1 MIKNEEN
8 PLVSIMVPVY
18 NGIETLPLAVESLK
32 SQTYTNWI
40 CIIVNDG
47 STDGT
52 KDFLDAIGDPR
63 FKIIHFKENKGR
75 PYARQAIL
83 DAAEGKYL
91 AFLDADDFYHFEK
104 LEKQVELLEKHPEAD
119 LVSCGNLCY
128 GKNFQAVSF
137 RGVGKNKI
145 EKYALGN
152 KLDMALR
159 TSLIRLDQ
167 SKNIKFNLKLKFAQ
181 DTDFLQKYLPGKN
194 YIIMDEILYYYSE
207 FESVTKSKILKT
219 KYYGMLYRA
228 SLFKRM
234 PLLASFR
241 IMKNI
246 AEMGVLI
253 AIYPFVKNE
262 KILTGR
268 GHKPDEMQLNEF
280 EKLKKL
286 LLNH

>member
-1 MIKNEEN
+1 MTNIEE
-8 PLVSIMVPVY
+8 PLVSIMMPVY
-18 NGIETLPLAVESLK
+18 NGINSLPLAVESIK
-32 SQTYTNWI
+32 KQTYTNWL

-52 KDFLDAIGDPR
+52 KEFLDSLDDKR
-63 FKIIHFKENKGR
+63 FKVIHFEENKGR

-91 AFLDADDFYHFEK
+91 AFLDADDFYHVEK
-104 LEKQVELLEKHPEAD
+104 LEKQVKILESHPDLA

-137 RGVGKNKI
+137 RGVGKNKVQ
-145 EKYALGN
+145 KHLLGD
-152 KLDMALR
+152 KPDMALR
-159 TSLIRLDQ
+159 TSVIRLDQ
-167 SKNIKFNLKLKFAQ
+167 SKHIKFNLKLKFAQ
-181 DTDFLQKYLPGKN
+181 DTDFLQKYLPNKS
-194 YIIMDEILYYYSE
+194 YMVMDEILYYYSE

-228 SLFKRM
+228 SLFKHK

-246 AEMGVLI
+246 AEMGALI
-253 AIYPFVKNE
+253 IVYPFIRIE
-262 KILTGR
+262 KILEGR
-268 GHKPDEMQLNEF
+268 GNKPDEMQLKEF

-286 LLNH
+286 LHA